1 MKYGHPLDIAEAV
14 TRPLSAEELEDK
26 SCRQCGTT
34 TYCPPELEPT
44 PFCNPCA
51 QAALEVLAEALQG
64 KYIDRQLERL
74 AHGTAPAVQAD
85 PAMRPGWEPPGGIHR
100 PRRGRRKR

>member
-1 MKYGHPLDIAEAV
+1 MKYAHPLDIVEAV
-14 TRPLSAEELEDK
+14 TRPLSDEELAEPL
-26 SCRQCGTT
+26 CRQCNSFMS
-34 TYCPPELEPT
+34 CPPDLEPT

-51 QAALEVLAEALQG
+51 QAALVVLAEAVQG

-74 AHGTAPAVQAD
+74 AHGTAPAAQAD
-85 PAMRPGWEPPGGIHR
+85 PAMRPGWEPPGGLNR